1 MAGLIFGYFHRSET
15 YIIFIISSIIASI
28 LFYILAKRL
37 AIENSKRWE
46 KTKESLYMERE
57 KLRTH
62 LQFSTRGRAV
72 FSPYR
77 KETSS
82 NELFIQLLNMISDEK
97 VKYSEF
103 IFELPEIK
111 EPYGNFYLLNQKEL
125 AYLILFYQFDLSFE
139 LPHFHLLVY
148 TIRRNK

>member
-1 MAGLIFGYFHRSET
+1 
-15 YIIFIISSIIASI
+15 
-28 LFYILAKRL
+28 
-37 AIENSKRWE
+37 
-46 KTKESLYMERE
+46 MERE

-77 KETSS
+77 KEISS

-103 IFELPEIK
+103 IFELPEISEIVEFLDNKCTEIDKLIANK
-111 EPYGNFYLLNQKEL
+111 EKIVEELEQYKKSVIYEYVTGKKE
-125 AYLILFYQFDLSFE
+125 
-139 LPHFHLLVY
+139 V
-148 TIRRNK
+148 K